1 VPEGTIRQ
9 LVNRL
14 QGPTVGGV
22 DAAIQMLDRIIPP
35 PPPPRQENPSPFAG
49 PGSLEQI
56 QQGILS
62 ALAQALPVV
71 GAIARQGAEALP
83 LLASTIY
90 QGAELTGR
98 LPSGSYTF
106 GAQRQLAQE
115 ELERTRIGLERMRIG
130 IAREQLRLAQEAA
143 RAEAEGRMEDA
154 EARRRWMNVTADVS
168 QLVEQG
174 RITNRAQ
181 LIAELTSRMRS
192 DPVLSRHPELLGD
205 RSISTVVD
213 YLLGQERAEEDDF
226 ITQLLTA
233 GDQAAGPGATIT
245 APPREALLGV
255 ERINSP
261 AVVAMVDELVAEGAS
276 DDEIMRA
283 LVAAVGSRQARQVFN
298 RLRMRVDQLR
308 RSGG

>member
-1 VPEGTIRQ
+1 MPEGTIRQ

-14 QGPTVGGV
+14 QGPNVGGV
-22 DAAIQMLDRIIPP
+22 DAALQALDRIIPP
-35 PPPPRQENPSPFAG
+35 PPPPRQESPSPFAG
-49 PGSLEQI
+49 PGNLGQI

-62 ALAQALPVV
+62 ALAQALPAV
-71 GAIARQGAEALP
+71 GAIARQGAEVLP
-83 LLASTIY
+83 LLASTIN

-98 LPSGSYTF
+98 LPSGRFTF

-115 ELERTRIGLERMRIG
+115 ELERMRIG

-143 RAEAEGRMEDA
+143 RAEAEGRAEDA

-192 DPVLSRHPELLGD
+192 DPVLVNHPALLGD

-226 ITQLLTA
+226 ITTLLTT
-233 GDQAAGPGATIT
+233 GEQA
-245 APPREALLGV
+245 
-255 ERINSP
+255 

-298 RLRMRVDQLR
+298 RLKMRIDQLR